1 MFKLLNKLQQ
11 YLFRNNLL
19 KEAMEVKELEKYEE
33 PWHEEAAKEFGEE
46 PISEE
51 EYLKNILPDYKFES
65 RKLNTSWED
74 LDKILEKENFIPA
87 SSAEK
92 HIHAG
97 SGAFG
102 DVIRGIYNGKSAVAK
117 VIITYSGEFD
127 KELKNWRNI
136 IEASKKLPSKL
147 KKHIPE
153 IYHLNK
159 GYIVDEQ
166 NYPTKYEIIVMEEL
180 FPISSNVSEII
191 LRNLNSLRDK
201 AKNLWKDE
209 DFIYE
214 MSDSIKELLDSDFD
228 NYKLSIR
235 DIFKILINA
244 RISPQNNFLSLSVFS
259 NSLSKEII
267 NFIKSKLTEDELKD
281 SYINMDLME
290 IEAAIEK
297 LINYSFSKAVWPYK
311 FEDYQKEKPLV
322 YKYIPEIS
330 GIFKLLLELA
340 DREIKWADL
349 HDKNL
354 MQDSQGTL
362 KIIDVG
368 LYSTESFENNN
379 QTISS
384 TESESS

>member
-1 MFKLLNKLQQ
+1 MWVFIVFKLLNKLQRYFLQ
-11 YLFRNNLL
+11 NNLY
-19 KEAMEVKELEKYEE
+19 KEAAEIKEFEKYEE
-33 PWHEEAAKEFGEE
+33 PWHEEAIKEFGKE
-46 PISEE
+46 PPDDEAVLKE
-51 EYLKNILPDYKFES
+51 LEKLYEDEYKTRFRSDKSDLYNNIFKKHNFKMLFTDNPKLIGEGAYGKVFEGIYQG
-65 RKLNTSWED
+65 KPAVAKIIFGHLNEIDNWN
-74 LDKILEKENFIPA
+74 KILEVKEQLNP
-87 SSAEK
+87 
-92 HIHAG
+92 
-97 SGAFG
+97 
-102 DVIRGIYNGKSAVAK
+102 D
-117 VIITYSGEFD
+117 
-127 KELKNWRNI
+127 
-136 IEASKKLPSKL
+136 L
-147 KKHIPE
+147 KKHLPD
-153 IYHLNK
+153 IYLL
-159 GYIVDEQ
+159 DEDFIEY
-166 NYPTKYEIIVMEEL
+166 NYLKSKSYSTEQKYFYGIIIMEKL
-180 FPISSNVSEII
+180 YPISSNVSEII

-297 LINYSFSKAVWPYK
+297 LINYSFSKVVWPYK
-311 FEDYQKEKPLV
+311 FEDYQEEKPLV

-349 HDKNL
+349 HDANL

-368 LYSTESFENNN
+368 LYDV
-379 QTISS
+379 
-384 TESESS
+384 